1 MTDGSGAG
9 HLRSGDAS
17 GARRDSASTD
27 GVGVEL
33 TGILDAVD
41 VPIIVVS
48 RDCKLVRFNGAAAEV
63 LGLTPADHRRR
74 LCDIEVL
81 AGAEELEMLCAQV
94 IADASPCRREIR
106 NGDRRFLLRFAP
118 YSGGSGQV
126 EGAVLTFTNVTAFR
140 ASLEQAIYE
149 REYTKA
155 ILNTVIDPL
164 VVLDSSLR
172 VQTANRAF
180 YLMFGASRDKTQG
193 VPLCDLGDGDLGD
206 GDLGD
211 ADWKASELW
220 ASLGAIVTGDGEF
233 RPLEL
238 EREFPAIGRRTVLLD
253 ARRVPRAGESTI
265 LLTLHDITDRKRA
278 EKELR
283 RGQEELLDFVE
294 NASVGMHWVGPEGII
309 AWANR
314 TELEML
320 GYARE
325 EFIGRHIA
333 DFHADASVIEHILRR
348 LTNGETLHDCAA
360 RLRCKD
366 GSVRDVL
373 INSNVLWE
381 GDKFIHTRCFTR
393 DVTER
398 KRAEEALRESER
410 RFREMIDALPVAVY
424 TTDAEGRLSHFNPAC
439 IELAGRVP
447 ELGKDHWCVTG
458 KLYRSDGSP
467 MPHDECPMAVAL
479 ENGVT
484 VRGEEAIAERPD
496 GTRVW
501 FMPYPTPLR
510 DAGGGVAGGINMLVD
525 ITERKRVEQALR
537 ESEIHFRTL
546 FESMDAGYC
555 VVEMLFDEN
564 NNALDYRFLE
574 TNPVFLKQ
582 TGIKDAK
589 GCLMRQIAPQHEQH
603 WFDVYGR
610 IALTGETLRFEN
622 VAAALGRYYDVC
634 AFRVGAPELRRVGI
648 VFNDITER
656 KKAEEVVRQSQ
667 QALLEANK
675 RKDEFLATLAHELRN
690 PLAPIRNSLHIL
702 RLASV
707 SNPAASRVQDMMERQ
722 VAHMVRLVDDLLELS
737 RISRGQIE
745 LKKEHIGLRTIIEQ
759 AVEASR
765 PVIESHAH
773 HLEVSLPTEP
783 LAVHGD
789 LVRLSQVFANLLNN
803 AAKYT
808 QDGGRITLSARRE
821 GATLIASVRDT
832 GIGIPNEMLSRVFD
846 MFTQVDN
853 VLRRSRDGLG
863 IGLSLVRSLVTMHGG
878 SVEAR
883 SVGLGQ
889 GSEFIV
895 RLPLAEHPGLDI
907 ARSVRPGDAEAAVPP
922 MVGIL
927 VVDDNQDS
935 ADSLGALLSYLGA
948 DVRIAYDG
956 QSALEALRTYRPSV
970 VVLDLGMPGL
980 DGYEVADRVR
990 RDPDLCDLTLIA
1002 LTGWGQEQD
1011 RRRSRE
1017 AGFDHHL
1024 VKPVDLEAL
1033 KTLLASLKGQS
1044 GTEAAEP
1051 QLEEPRQE
1059 VGCT

>member
-1 MTDGSGAG
+1 
-9 HLRSGDAS
+9 LK
-17 GARRDSASTD
+17 
-27 GVGVEL
+27 
-33 TGILDAVD
+33 
-41 VPIIVVS
+41 PYNIIS
-48 RDCKLVRFNGAAAEV
+48 HPG
-63 LGLTPADHRRR
+63 
-74 LCDIEVL
+74 DIEVL
-81 AGAEELEMLCAQV
+81 AGAEELEKLCAQV
-94 IADASPCRREIR
+94 IADAAPCRREIR
-106 NGDRRFLLRFAP
+106 NGDRCFLLRFAP
-118 YSGGSGQV
+118 YSGGSRQV
-126 EGAVLTFTNVTAFR
+126 EGAVITFTNVTAFR
-140 ASLEQAIYE
+140 ASIEQAIYE
-149 REYTKA
+149 REYTKG

-180 YLMFGASRDKTQG
+180 YSMFGASRDQTQG
-193 VPLCDLGDGDLGD
+193 VPLCDLGD
-206 GDLGD
+206 
-211 ADWKASELW
+211 AHWKASELW
-220 ASLGAIVTGDGEF
+220 ASLRAIVTGGGEF
-233 RPLEL
+233 RPFEF

-253 ARRVPRAGESTI
+253 ARRVPRDGESTI
-265 LLTLHDITDRKRA
+265 LLTLHDITDRKRV
-278 EKELR
+278 EEELR
-283 RGQEELLDFVE
+283 RRQEELLDFVE
-294 NASVGMHWVGPEGII
+294 NASVGMHWVGPDGII
-309 AWANR
+309 QWANR

-325 EFIGRHIA
+325 EFIGKPIA
-333 DFHADASVIEHILRR
+333 EFHAERSVISDILRR
-348 LTNGETLHDCAA
+348 LTNGETLHDCGA

-366 GSVRDVL
+366 GSIRDVL

-439 IELAGRVP
+439 IDLAGRVP
-447 ELGKDHWCVTG
+447 QIGKDRWCVTW

-467 MPHDECPMAVAL
+467 LPHEECPMAVAL
-479 ENGVT
+479 EKGVIA
-484 VRGEEAIAERPD
+484 RGEEAIAERPD

-510 DAGGGVAGGINMLVD
+510 DARGGLVGGINVLVD
-525 ITERKRVEQALR
+525 ITERKRAEQALR
-537 ESEIHFRTL
+537 ESEVRFRTL

-555 VVEMLFDEN
+555 VVEMLFDEKN
-564 NNALDYRFLE
+564 QPVDYRFLE

-582 TGIKDAK
+582 TGIQDAK
-589 GCLMRQIAPQHEQH
+589 GRLMRQIAPQHEQH

-622 VAAALGRYYDVC
+622 VAAALERYYDVC

-656 KKAEEVVRQSQ
+656 KRAEEVVRQSQ
-667 QALLEANK
+667 QALLEADK

-702 RLASV
+702 RLASAT
-707 SNPAASRVQDMMERQ
+707 NPAASRVQDMMERQ

-745 LKKEHIGLRTIIEQ
+745 LKKEFIGLTTIIEQ

-765 PVIESHAH
+765 PLIDSHAH
-773 HLEVSLPTEP
+773 HLTVSLPTEA

-808 QDGGRITLSARRE
+808 PDGGRITLSARRE
-821 GATLIASVRDT
+821 GATLIAAIRDT
-832 GIGIPNEMLSRVFD
+832 GVGIPNEMLSRVFD

-853 VLRRSRDGLG
+853 VLRRSQDGLG

-878 SVEAR
+878 SVEVR

-895 RLPLAEHPGLDI
+895 RLPLAEHPDRSI
-907 ARSVRPGDAEAAVPP
+907 ARRVRPRDAEAAVLP

-935 ADSLGALLSYLGA
+935 ADSLGALLSFLGA
-948 DVRIAYDG
+948 EVRIVYDG
-956 QSALEALRTYRPSV
+956 QAALEALRTYHPSV

-990 RDPDLCDLTLIA
+990 RDPDLREVTLIA

-1011 RRRSRE
+1011 RLRTRK

-1024 VKPVDLEAL
+1024 VKPVDLEVLRA
-1033 KTLLASLKGQS
+1033 LLASLNGASNK
-1044 GTEAAEP
+1044 
-1051 QLEEPRQE
+1051 EELSPA
-1059 VGCT
+1059 TSLMS

>member
-1 MTDGSGAG
+1 M
-9 HLRSGDAS
+9 
-17 GARRDSASTD
+17 
-27 GVGVEL
+27 
-33 TGILDAVD
+33 GILDAID
-41 VPIIVVS
+41 IPIIVVGQ
-48 RDCKLVRFNGAAAEV
+48 DCKVVRFNGAAAEA
-63 LGLTPADHRRR
+63 LGLTPSDVGRRP
-74 LCDIEVL
+74 CDIEVL
-81 AGAEELEMLCAQV
+81 EGAEELEKLCAQV

-118 YSGGSGQV
+118 YSGVSGQV

-140 ASLEQAIYE
+140 ASIEQAIYE

-164 VVLDSSLR
+164 VVLDSRLR

-180 YLMFGASRDKTQG
+180 YSMFGASRDKTQG
-193 VPLCDLGDGDLGD
+193 VPLCE
-206 GDLGD
+206 LGD
-211 ADWKASELW
+211 ADWKASGLW
-220 ASLGAIVTGDGEF
+220 ASLGAIVTRDGEF
-233 RPLEL
+233 RPFEC

-253 ARRVPRAGESTI
+253 ARRVARDGESSI
-265 LLTLHDITDRKRA
+265 LLSLHDITDRKRA

-294 NASVGMHWVGPEGII
+294 NASVGMHWVGPDGII
-309 AWANR
+309 QWANR

-325 EFIGRHIA
+325 EFIGRPIA
-333 DFHADASVIEHILRR
+333 DFHTDASAIADIMRR
-348 LTNGETLHDCAA
+348 LTDSETLHDCEA

-366 GSVRDVL
+366 GSIRDVL

-381 GDKFIHTRCFTR
+381 GGKFIHTRCFTR
-393 DVTER
+393 DVTAR
-398 KRAEEALRESER
+398 KRA
-410 RFREMIDALPVAVY
+410 
-424 TTDAEGRLSHFNPAC
+424 
-439 IELAGRVP
+439 
-447 ELGKDHWCVTG
+447 
-458 KLYRSDGSP
+458 
-467 MPHDECPMAVAL
+467 
-479 ENGVT
+479 
-484 VRGEEAIAERPD
+484 
-496 GTRVW
+496 
-501 FMPYPTPLR
+501 
-510 DAGGGVAGGINMLVD
+510 
-525 ITERKRVEQALR
+525 EQALR
-537 ESEIHFRTL
+537 ESEVRFRTL

-555 VVEMLFDEN
+555 IVEMLFDEEN
-564 NNALDYRFLE
+564 KPFDYRFLE

-589 GCLMRQIAPQHEQH
+589 GRSMRQIAPQDEHH
-603 WFDVYGR
+603 WLDVYGR

-622 VAAALGRYYDVC
+622 VAATLGRYYDVC
-634 AFRVGAPELRRVGI
+634 AFRVGAPELRRVGV

-656 KKAEEVVRQSQ
+656 KKAEEVVRESQ
-667 QALLEANK
+667 KALLEADK

-702 RLASV
+702 RASA
-707 SNPAASRVQDMMERQ
+707 SNPAASRVQEMMERQ

-745 LKKEHIGLRTIIEQ
+745 LKKERVGLTTIIEQ

-765 PVIESHAH
+765 PFIESHAH
-773 HLEVSLPTEP
+773 HLAVSLPSES

-808 QDGGRITLSARRE
+808 QDGGHITLSARRE

-832 GIGIPNEMLSRVFD
+832 GIGIPDEMLSRVFD

-853 VLRRSRDGLG
+853 VLRRSQDGLG
-863 IGLSLVRSLVTMHGG
+863 IGLSLVRNLVTMHGG
-878 SVEAR
+878 SVEAH
-883 SVGLGQ
+883 SAGLGQ

-895 RLPLAEHPGLDI
+895 RLPLAEHPDLDMVG
-907 ARSVRPGDAEAAVPP
+907 SVRPGDAGAAVPSK
-922 MVGIL
+922 VGIL
-927 VVDDNQDS
+927 VVDDNQDA
-935 ADSLGALLSYLGA
+935 ADSLSVLLSFLGA
-948 DVRIAYDG
+948 DVRVAYDG
-956 QSALEALRTYRPSV
+956 QSALEALRTYHPSV

-990 RDPDLCDLTLIA
+990 RDPDLRHLTLIA
-1002 LTGWGQEQD
+1002 LTGWGQEKD
-1011 RRRSRE
+1011 RRRARE

-1024 VKPVDLEAL
+1024 VKPVDLEVL

-1044 GTEAAEP
+1044 GKEDLSPAT
-1051 QLEEPRQE
+1051 QLIS
-1059 VGCT
+1059 

>member
-1 MTDGSGAG
+1 VSAVTDGAG
-9 HLRSGDAS
+9 HRGDDTS
-17 GARRDSASTD
+17 GARRDSACTNE
-27 GVGVEL
+27 VGVEL
-33 TGILDAVD
+33 TAILDAVD
-41 VPIIVVS
+41 VPIIVVD
-48 RDCKLVRFNGAAAEV
+48 RDCRLVRFNGAAAAV
-63 LGLTPADHRRR
+63 LSLTPSDLRRR
-74 LCDIEVL
+74 PCDIEAL
-81 AGAEELEMLCAQV
+81 ADAEELEKLCAQV
-94 IADASPCRREIR
+94 IADAAPCRREIR

-118 YSGGSGQV
+118 YRAGNGQV
-126 EGAVLTFTNVTAFR
+126 DGAVITFTNVTAFR
-140 ASLEQAIYE
+140 ASIEQAIYE
-149 REYTKA
+149 REYTKG

-180 YLMFGASRDKTQG
+180 YSMFGASRDQTQG
-193 VPLCDLGDGDLGD
+193 VPLS
-206 GDLGD
+206 DLGD
-211 ADWKASELW
+211 ADWKASGLW
-220 ASLGAIVTGDGEF
+220 ASLRAIVTGDGEF
-233 RPLEL
+233 RPFEF
-238 EREFPAIGRRTVLLD
+238 EREFPAIGCRTVLLD
-253 ARRVPRAGESTI
+253 ARRVPRDGESTI

-283 RGQEELLDFVE
+283 RGREELLDFVE
-294 NASVGMHWVGPEGII
+294 NASVGMHWVGPDGII
-309 AWANR
+309 QWVNR

-325 EFIGRHIA
+325 EFIGKHIA
-333 DFHADASVIEHILRR
+333 EFHADRSVIADILRR
-348 LTNGETLHDCAA
+348 LTDGETLHDFGA

-366 GSVRDVL
+366 GSIRDVL

-410 RFREMIDALPVAVY
+410 RFREMIDALPVPVY

-439 IELAGRVP
+439 IDLAGRVP
-447 ELGKDHWCVTG
+447 EIGKDRWCLTW

-467 MPHDECPMAVAL
+467 MPHEQCPMAVAL
-479 ENGVT
+479 EKGDI
-484 VRGEEAIAERPD
+484 VRGEETIAERPD

-510 DAGGGVAGGINMLVD
+510 DASGGLAGGINMLVD
-525 ITERKRVEQALR
+525 ITERKRAEQQLR
-537 ESEIHFRTL
+537 ESEVRFRTL

-564 NNALDYRFLE
+564 NDPVDYRFLE
-574 TNPVFLKQ
+574 TNPVFVKQ

-589 GCLMRQIAPQHEQH
+589 GRLMREIAPQHEQH

-610 IALTGETLRFEN
+610 IAVTGETLRFEN
-622 VAAALGRYYDVC
+622 VAAALERYYDVC
-634 AFRVGAPELRRVGI
+634 VFRVGAPELRRVGI
-648 VFNDITER
+648 VFNDVTER

-667 QALLEANK
+667 QALLEADK

-702 RLASV
+702 RLASA

-745 LKKEHIGLRTIIEQ
+745 LKKECIGLTTIIEQ

-765 PVIESHAH
+765 PFIESHAH
-773 HLEVSLPTEP
+773 HLTVSLPTEP

-808 QDGGRITLSARRE
+808 QDGGCITLSARRD
-821 GATLIASVRDT
+821 GATLVASIRDT
-832 GIGIPNEMLSRVFD
+832 GVGIPSEMLSRVFD

-853 VLRRSRDGLG
+853 VLRRSQDGLG

-878 SVEAR
+878 SVEAH
-883 SVGLGQ
+883 SGGLGQ

-895 RLPLAEHPGLDI
+895 RLPLAEHPGLDL
-907 ARSVRPGDAEAAVPP
+907 VRPLGRGNAEAALP
-922 MVGIL
+922 MILRIL

-935 ADSLGALLSYLGA
+935 ADSLGALLSFLGA

-956 QSALEALRTYRPSV
+956 HSALEALRTYRPSV
-970 VVLDLGMPGL
+970 LVLDLGMPGL
-980 DGYEVADRVR
+980 DGYEVAARVR
-990 RDPDLCDLTLIA
+990 RDPAFRDLTLIA

-1011 RRRSRE
+1011 RRRTRE

-1024 VKPVDLEAL
+1024 LKPVDLEVL
-1033 KTLLASLKGQS
+1033 KTLLASLNRQS
-1044 GTEAAEP
+1044 GTEERSP
-1051 QLEEPRQE
+1051 ETHL
-1059 VGCT
+1059 TS